1 MNAMQPKR
9 LFSIAAL
16 AVALAVAGGCADVNK
31 YSVSRAESR
40 WADSMEP
47 AQKGK
52 TVLDWERSISR
63 KRTRAEGGSV
73 FTDLDRRFSE
83 STRDT
88 NRRNSVSAAVKRIS
102 EDESHQKY
110 LADNSVAGAS
120 RRLDH
125 AQGR

>member
-9 LFSIAAL
+9 VFSVAAL
-16 AVALAVAGGCADVNK
+16 AVAMAVAGGCADVNR
-31 YSVSRAESR
+31 YSVSGAERR

-63 KRTRAEGGSV
+63 GRSRAEGGSV

-83 STRDT
+83 NTEETR
-88 NRRNSVSAAVKRIS
+88 RRFSVAAAAKRIAD
-102 EDESHQKY
+102 DESHQKY